1 MTVPIYRKTS
11 PFRRYFGGC
20 ITVLV
25 VLTLIGYVIFR
36 IVRPFVHDSRSR
48 PTETRVPRMPT
59 PADSAAGGIFLKLGN
74 PSGASGDI
82 NQPNNFLLVSQASAL
97 SYNRDRGEPNWVAW
111 RLTPA
116 DLGDIQREND
126 FRPDDRLPAGWR
138 RILPTD
144 YTRSGYTRGHMC
156 PAGDRTTSQELNSL
170 TFLMTNIV
178 PQTDD
183 SNQGVWLTFEEY
195 CRDLAEHGA
204 TLYIVAGAY
213 GDLGRIRNRVTIPSS
228 IWKVVVIIPRGEEL
242 GPGLSHN
249 ARVLAINTPNTDD
262 VRYDDWRKYRTTV
275 RAIEQATGYD
285 LLSALPRE
293 EQDRVE
299 TVVGEF

>member
-1 MTVPIYRKTS
+1 MSTV
-11 PFRRYFGGC
+11 RRYLAGC
-20 ITVLV
+20 VTVLV
-25 VLTLIGYVIFR
+25 ILTLIGYVIFR
-36 IVRPFVHDSRSR
+36 IVRPFVR
-48 PTETRVPRMPT
+48 
-59 PADSAAGGIFLKLGN
+59 DSASRRPDPTGTRTGPPPPSIDPVSAGNFLKLGN
-74 PSGASGDI
+74 PSGATGDQ
-82 NQPNNFLLVSQASAL
+82 NQPNNYLLVNQAYAL

-111 RLTPA
+111 RLTPL

-156 PAGDRTTSQELNSL
+156 PAGDRTSNQASNSL
-170 TFLMTNIV
+170 TFLMTNII

-195 CRDLAEHGA
+195 CRDLVERGA
-204 TLYIVAGAY
+204 TLYLVAGAY
-213 GDLGRIRNRVTIPSS
+213 GDQGRIRNRVTIPTN
-228 IWKVVVIIPRGEEL
+228 IWKVVVIIPKGESL
-242 GPGLSHN
+242 DGGLSPN
-249 ARVLAINTPNTDD
+249 ARVLAINTPNNDD
-262 VRYDDWRKYRTTV
+262 VRYDDWRKFATTV

-299 TVVGEF
+299 TTVGIF